1 MFRTLNPDHMP
12 QQQTTTY
19 TVTDGGDLQGRTA
32 GQDLIQWLAEV
43 LKLFA
48 GGRIEITVS
57 RPTRSLRQNRTL
69 WGVVYPQVH
78 KGLKEAGVH
87 DLHLMDDDGH
97 LMDLPI
103 TVHFIHRLM
112 KRRHLTPDDPGK
124 EPSTRNLD
132 STEFSEYIRA
142 IRHDPLVTKHD
153 IHIRMPNDAPLP
165 DHA

>member
-1 MFRTLNPDHMP
+1 MP
-12 QQQTTTY
+12 KEQTHTA
-19 TVTDGGDLQGRTA
+19 TVREDGTLQGDTA
-32 GQDLIQWLAEV
+32 GQNLVDWIAEV
-43 LKLFA
+43 LPLFSS
-48 GGRIEITVS
+48 GRVEISIS

-97 LMDLPI
+97 LMDIPVTI
-103 TVHFIHRLM
+103 KFIHQVM
-112 KRRHLTPDDPGK
+112 KRRHLTPDEAGE

-153 IHIRMPNDAPLP
+153 IHIRMPDDAPLP

>member
-1 MFRTLNPDHMP
+1 MP
-12 QQQTTTY
+12 KEQTHTA
-19 TVTDGGDLQGRTA
+19 TVCEDGTLQGDTA
-32 GQDLIQWLAEV
+32 GQTLVDWIAEV
-43 LKLFA
+43 LPLFS
-48 GGRIEITVS
+48 GGRVEVSIS

-97 LMDLPI
+97 LMDIPVTI
-103 TVHFIHRLM
+103 KFIHQVM
-112 KRRHLTPDDPGK
+112 KRRHLTPDEAGE

-153 IHIRMPNDAPLP
+153 IHIRMPDDAPLP